1 MKSFLQIL
9 NYLIITF
16 AFLPYVNGQDSN
28 KKELRRLNAKIDR
41 VRVQVDSLQLD
52 NQILLPELMSAFK
65 QAVKSK
71 AQQDSV
77 TLLVLKKINNL
88 DNRISKIES
97 KSDSRDSTNLEILN
111 KLMLIENKVVTL
123 NKGYTEMYKL
133 SSPDRNIT
141 EQLPDYK
148 KYVEDSK
155 YGMPFYFKDLR
166 DNTYI
171 FFRAFIEGLTENIS
185 PNWTPTNY
193 VGRSEPVYTYERAER
208 EISFTLKLVAQ
219 TKAELLAIYA
229 KMDRLTSMCYPAYVG
244 DDYGNRMKPPLAK
257 LRYGELYG
265 KTNAKNLRN
274 PLFWCL
280 IRGP

>member
-1 MKSFLQIL
+1 MKSFLQVPIFQLL
-9 NYLIITF
+9 NNYTTF
-16 AFLPYVNGQDSN
+16 HKCLNAQEAS

-52 NQILLPELMSAFK
+52 NQILLPELMAAFK

-133 SSPDRNIT
+133 SS
-141 EQLPDYK
+141 
-148 KYVEDSK
+148 
-155 YGMPFYFKDLR
+155 
-166 DNTYI
+166 
-171 FFRAFIEGLTENIS
+171 
-185 PNWTPTNY
+185 
-193 VGRSEPVYTYERAER
+193 
-208 EISFTLKLVAQ
+208 
-219 TKAELLAIYA
+219 
-229 KMDRLTSMCYPAYVG
+229 
-244 DDYGNRMKPPLAK
+244 NR
-257 LRYGELYG
+257 
-265 KTNAKNLRN
+265 
-274 PLFWCL
+274 
-280 IRGP
+280 